1 MILNYHLKIKELM
14 ADRGKAGSSL
24 QKAAQARLEN
34 LRLVKNHSYFINIQS
49 AWMTG
54 TSVGATA
61 LDG

>member
-1 MILNYHLKIKELM
+1 M